1 VLIRALQMR
10 SLRVTRVAVPLMLVT
25 VAMSVGNA
33 QGPAIQ
39 ASAAADQQAVGSAT
53 PRPAAAAA
61 PVIVPLDVPASA
73 MPGSE
78 PHYAA
83 GVAQPKAPP
92 VASAPIAKLPVH
104 LDTRA
109 SSIPLRVLSAY
120 VAAAALERQAD
131 AQCHLRWQTLAGI
144 GFIESDH
151 ARSGGSENPNWNGV
165 AKPPIFGPLLADK
178 VRAVGPMQFLPSTWA
193 IYGADG
199 NGDGVDDPQDID
211 DATLAAADYL
221 CAVSPDLNQ
230 PKHLIRAIFAY
241 NHSYAYVR
249 AVLTV
254 TAHYMNINPAKLGI
268 NGLPKRHRRRISLHL
283 APPVAPPPYGAPK
296 SHSSPTATPTPTP
309 TGSPSSSPSPSPT
322 PKPTPRPTPTRS
334 WSPRPSPTPTPT
346 PTPRL
351 PRH

>member
-1 VLIRALQMR
+1 VVLIRALQMR
-10 SLRVTRVAVPLMLVT
+10 SMRVTRVAVPLMLVT

-33 QGPAIQ
+33 QGPAEQ
-39 ASAAADQQAVGSAT
+39 ARAAADTQAVQQAG
-53 PRPAAAAA
+53 PQPAAAAA
-61 PVIVPLDVPASA
+61 PLIVPLDVPASA
-73 MPGSE
+73 MPGNE
-78 PHYAA
+78 PRYAA
-83 GVAQPKAPP
+83 AIGRPNAPP

-104 LDTRA
+104 LDTHA

-120 VAAAALERQAD
+120 VAAAALEHRAD

-151 ARSGGSENPNWNGV
+151 ARSGGSERPGWNGV
-165 AKPPIFGPLLADK
+165 ANPPIFGPLLADN

-199 NGDGVDDPQDID
+199 NGDGVDNPQDID
-211 DATLAAADYL
+211 DATLAAGDYL

-241 NHSYAYVR
+241 NHSYSYVR

-268 NGLPKRHRRRISLHL
+268 NGLPKRHKKRVALHL
-283 APPVAPPPYGAPK
+283 APPVAPPNFGAPK
-296 SHSSPTATPTPTP
+296 SQPSPTPTASP
-309 TGSPSSSPSPSPT
+309 TPVGSPTSPSPSPT
-322 PKPTPRPTPTRS
+322 PKPTPRPIPTPTRS
-334 WSPRPSPTPTPT
+334 WSPNPSPT

-351 PRH
+351 PHH